1 MDTCARL
8 QIGLQKPITAPFIAT
23 SRDEFGNHRS
33 HRCVAGSIIRTS
45 SAQSPSSHY
54 RPIGNRHRREIA
66 NRKDMSLPARCFA
79 GIANWFKSIVNAL
92 PIATCPKCKK
102 NWVREVVD
110 KRLVD
115 QRQSFR
121 TVTRNDKHYSRQGYE
136 QIGQTERKE
145 QIVVIVSIYRLTCCC
160 KSCGHSWQETARE
173 VSE

>member
-1 MDTCARL
+1 MNSE
-8 QIGLQKPITAPFIAT
+8 IIEAT
-23 SRDEFGNHRS
+23 VVSQDQSSG
-33 HRCVAGSIIRTS
+33 TS

-121 TVTRNDKHYSRQGYE
+121 TVTRNDKHYGRQGYE